1 MNRRSKHPSVT
12 AARRGV
18 RTVSSVRSKTY
29 FALLL
34 SLAAAALIAGST
46 PSFNHVGAQ
55 GGRLRI
61 EQDLQQIFTR
71 HEDVT
76 LDPRAFAAEVR
87 NEGRASLKTAS
98 NDFLMQLQPN
108 DLRAA
113 NYRAE
118 AVEDDGKTYVLPP
131 SAVNTYKGNVEGVWG
146 SDARFTINDDKIEGM
161 IFMPSD
167 SYFIE
172 PAAKYSTA
180 ASSSDYIV
188 YRASDLRS
196 DIVRTCADPLGEQV
210 TLNANKFMSS
220 ATTGVSAAA
229 FSPLKQVEIATEAD
243 FDYVQAHSNP
253 NQANQDILSVMNGV
267 DAIYKR
273 DIGLTFKIVFQ
284 HAWDTAA
291 DPYNTSGDP
300 IGMINEFKNYWNAT
314 FGNTARD
321 VTHLW
326 TGRNMGGPNG
336 LAFTGV
342 VCADPASAYGM
353 SDNET
358 ITPFTVTIPAHE
370 IGHNFGAAHCD
381 GQAGCDNTIMVAS
394 QSQSNTST
402 FCQFSI
408 DQITSFVN
416 ANSACLSNA
425 AAANPIDDPTN
436 FVRQHYL
443 DFLNRTADQSGLNFW
458 VNNITSCGSNTSC
471 IEGKRID
478 TSAAFFLSIE
488 FQDTGYL
495 IERTYKTAFG
505 DDTNRSTLGGTAHN
519 LAVPTVRFTEF
530 LNDLQLLGRGL
541 VVGQSG
547 WEQQLE
553 SNKVNYFN
561 SFVQSTRFTT
571 KYPSTSPP
579 ATYVATLNNNAGNP
593 LSTTELATLTAEHTT
608 GQKNRAQVLRQISEH
623 PNLSRS
629 EFNRAFVLMQFYGYL
644 RRDPNAPPDSDYTG
658 YEFWLTKL
666 NQFNGDFKAAEM
678 VKAFLSA
685 SEYRKR
691 FGTP

>member
-1 MNRRSKHPSVT
+1 M
-12 AARRGV
+12 
-18 RTVSSVRSKTY
+18 RTISSLRSKTY

-46 PSFNHVGAQ
+46 LSFNHVSAQ

-76 LDPRAFAAEVR
+76 LDTRAFAAQVQ
-87 NEGRASLKTAS
+87 NQGRASVKTAS

-118 AVEDDGKTYVLPP
+118 AVEDDGKTYTLPP
-131 SAVNTYKGNVEGVWG
+131 AAVHTYKGNVEGVWG

-161 IFMPSD
+161 ILMPSE

-172 PAAKYSTA
+172 PAAKYSAA

-196 DIVRTCADPLGEQV
+196 DIVRSCGDSLGEQIAM
-210 TLNANKFMSS
+210 NADKFVSN
-220 ATTGVSAAA
+220 ATTGVSPAV

-243 FDYVQAHSNP
+243 FDYVSAHGGP
-253 NQANQDILSVMNGV
+253 NQANQDIQTVLNGV

-291 DPYNTSGDP
+291 DPYNASGNP
-300 IGMINEFKNYWNAT
+300 ITMINEFENYWNAT

-336 LAFTGV
+336 IAFTGV
-342 VCADPASAYGM
+342 VCADPASSYSM

-370 IGHNFGAAHCD
+370 IGHNFGAQHCD
-381 GQAGCDNTIMVAS
+381 GQAGCDNTIMVAT
-394 QSQSNTST
+394 QSQSNTAT

-416 ANSACLSNA
+416 ANSGCLSNA
-425 AAANPIDDPTN
+425 AAANPIDDPTF

-443 DFLNRTADQSGLNFW
+443 DFLNRTADSSGLNFW
-458 VNNITSCGSNTSC
+458 VNNITSCGNNPGC
-471 IEGKRID
+471 IDGKRID

-488 FQDTGYL
+488 FQETGYL

-519 LAVPTVRFTEF
+519 ITVPTVRFTEF
-530 LNDLQLLGRGL
+530 LNDLQVLGRGL
-541 VVGQSG
+541 VVGQAG
-547 WEQQLE
+547 WENQLE

-561 SFVQSTRFTT
+561 SFVQSNRFTT
-571 KYPSTSPP
+571 KYPSTIAPS
-579 ATYVATLNNNAGNP
+579 TYVSTLNSNAGSP
-593 LSTTELATLTAEHTT
+593 LSSSEVTTLSNEVASGAKT
-608 GQKNRAQVLRQISEH
+608 RAQALRQVSEH

-629 EFNRAFVLMQFYGYL
+629 EFNRAFVLMQFFGYL

-678 VKAFLSA
+678 VKAFLA
-685 SEYRKR
+685 ADEYRHR
-691 FGTP
+691 FGP

>member
-1 MNRRSKHPSVT
+1 MQ
-12 AARRGV
+12 
-18 RTVSSVRSKTY
+18 TVSSRRSKTY
-29 FALLL
+29 LTLLL
-34 SLAAAALIAGST
+34 ALAAATLIVGST
-46 PSFNHVGAQ
+46 LSFNHVAAQ

-61 EQDLQQIFTR
+61 EQDLQQVFTR

-76 LDPRAFAAEVR
+76 LDTRAFAAEVR
-87 NEGRASLKTAS
+87 NNGRASVRTAS

-118 AVEDDGKTYVLPP
+118 AVEDDGKTYALP
-131 SAVNTYKGNVEGVWG
+131 SAAVNTYKGNVEGVWG

-161 IFMPSD
+161 IFMPSE

-196 DIVRTCADPLGEQV
+196 DIVRSCADSLGEQV
-210 TLNANKFMSS
+210 AMNADKFVSTS
-220 ATTGVSAAA
+220 TTGVSPAV

-243 FDYVQAHSNP
+243 FDYVSAHGGP
-253 NQANQDILSVMNGV
+253 NQANQDIQTVLNGV

-284 HAWDTAA
+284 HAWDTAN
-291 DPYNTSGDP
+291 DPYNASGNP
-300 IGMINEFKNYWNAT
+300 ITMINEFEAYWNAT

-321 VTHLW
+321 VAHLW
-326 TGRNMGGPNG
+326 TGRSMGGPNG
-336 LAFTGV
+336 IAFTGV
-342 VCADPASAYGM
+342 VCADPASSYGM

-370 IGHNFGAAHCD
+370 IGHNFGAQHCD
-381 GQAGCDNTIMVAS
+381 GQAGCDNTIMVAI

-416 ANSACLSNA
+416 ANSGCLSNVA
-425 AAANPIDDPTN
+425 ATNPIDDPTF

-443 DFLNRTADQSGLNFW
+443 DFLNRTADSSGLNFW
-458 VNNITSCGSNTSC
+458 VNNITSCGNNPGC
-471 IEGKRID
+471 IDGKRVD

-488 FQDTGYL
+488 FQETGYL

-519 LAVPTVRFTEF
+519 ITVPTVRFTEF

-541 VVGQSG
+541 VVGQAG
-547 WEQQLE
+547 WENQLE

-561 SFVQSTRFTT
+561 SFVQSNRFTT
-571 KYPSTSPP
+571 KYPSTIAAS
-579 ATYVATLNNNAGNP
+579 TYVSTLNTNAGNP
-593 LSTTELATLTAEHTT
+593 LSSSEVTTLSNEVASGAKT
-608 GQKNRAQVLRQISEH
+608 RAQALRQVAEH
-623 PNLSRS
+623 PNLSRA
-629 EFNRAFVLMQFYGYL
+629 EFNRAFVLMQFFGYL

-666 NQFNGDFKAAEM
+666 NQFNGDYKAAEM
-678 VKAFLSA
+678 VKAFLA
-685 SEYRKR
+685 ADEYRHR
-691 FGTP
+691 FGP

>member
-1 MNRRSKHPSVT
+1 
-12 AARRGV
+12 
-18 RTVSSVRSKTY
+18 
-29 FALLL
+29 LLL
-34 SLAAAALIAGST
+34 SLAAAGLIAGST
-46 PSFNHVGAQ
+46 LSFNQVGAQ

-61 EQDLQQIFTR
+61 DQDLQQVFTQ

-76 LDPRAFAAEVR
+76 LDTRAFAAKVR
-87 NEGRASLKTAS
+87 NGGRASVRTAA

-108 DLRAA
+108 DLRSA

-131 SAVNTYKGNVEGVWG
+131 AAVNTYKGNVEGVWG

-161 IFMPSD
+161 ILMPSE

-188 YRASDLRS
+188 YRASDLRK
-196 DIVRTCADPLGEQV
+196 DIVRSCADSFSEQV
-210 TLNANKFMSS
+210 AMNASKVMSS
-220 ATTGVSAAA
+220 ATTGVSPAV

-243 FDYVQAHSNP
+243 FDYVSAHGGP
-253 NQANQDILSVMNGV
+253 NQANQDIQTVLNGV

-291 DPYNTSGDP
+291 DPYNASGNP
-300 IGMINEFKNYWNAT
+300 ITMINEFESYWNAT

-321 VTHLW
+321 VAHLW

-336 LAFTGV
+336 IAFTGV
-342 VCADPASAYGM
+342 VCADPASSYGM

-370 IGHNFGAAHCD
+370 IGHNFGAQHCD
-381 GQAGCDNTIMVAS
+381 GQAGCDNTIMVAI
-394 QSQSNTST
+394 QSQSNTSA

-408 DQITSFVN
+408 DQITSFV
-416 ANSACLSNA
+416 SAHSSCLSDVA
-425 AAANPIDDPTN
+425 ASNPIDDSTF

-443 DFLNRTADQSGLNFW
+443 DFLNRTADSSGLNFW
-458 VNNITSCGSNTSC
+458 VNNINSCGNNPGC
-471 IEGKRID
+471 IDGKRVD

-488 FQDTGYL
+488 FQETGYL

-505 DDTNRSTLGGTAHN
+505 DNTSQSTLGGTAHN
-519 LAVPTVRFTEF
+519 ITVPTVRFTEF

-541 VVGQSG
+541 VVGQAG
-547 WEQQLE
+547 WENQLE

-561 SFVQSTRFTT
+561 SFIQSNRFTT
-571 KYPSTSPP
+571 KYPSTIAPS
-579 ATYVATLNNNAGNP
+579 TYVSTLNGNAGSP
-593 LSTTELATLTAEHTT
+593 LSSSEVTTLSNEVASGAKT
-608 GQKNRAQVLRQISEH
+608 RAQALRQVAEH
-623 PNLSRS
+623 PNLNRS

-644 RRDPNAPPDSDYTG
+644 RRDPNAPPDSDYSG

-666 NQFNGDFKAAEM
+666 NQANGDFKAAEM
-678 VKAFLSA
+678 VKAFITA
-685 SEYRKR
+685 TEYRKR